1 MEKETTAE
9 DFSNELAER
18 LFRFAADVIKF
29 LGTLANVPESK
40 IIKYQLAKSAGSS
53 GANYEEAQAGSS
65 KADFTNKVR
74 ISLREMRESN
84 YWLRLIRSSGLTC
97 NYEERDRLIN
107 ESRELKNIL
116 GSIVQKTR
124 K

>member
-1 MEKETTAE
+1 MDKELETE
-9 DFSNELAER
+9 DFSNELAGR
-18 LFRFAADVIKF
+18 LFNFAADVIKF

-40 IIKYQLAKSAGSS
+40 IIKYQLAKSSGSS

-84 YWLRLIRSSGLTC
+84 YWLRLIKASGLTC

-116 GSIVQKTR
+116 GSIVHKTR
-124 K
+124 N

>member
-1 MEKETTAE
+1 MDLTRLDD
-9 DFSNELAER
+9 DFSNELADR
-18 LFRFAADVIKF
+18 LINFAADVIKF
-29 LGTLANVPESK
+29 LGTLTNVPESK

-84 YWLRLIRSSGLTC
+84 YWLRLIKASGLTC
-97 NYEERDRLIN
+97 NSKERDKLIN